1 MAEHP
6 EYAIF
11 LNGSYGVGKTSVLDH
26 VGNLLAARG
35 RPFSLMDVDWFH
47 RSWPVAD
54 DDPDNTLVEARAIA
68 AVWAAYRS
76 VGPRQLVLS
85 GVIASASDAA
95 RYARAVGMP
104 IRSVRLVAAPR
115 TLEARL
121 RRRYDPDRA
130 EDLAWHRERHAE
142 LADRQARADLDEAVI
157 DADDSTSAEV
167 ARRVLR
173 HFGLDDASPAP
184 RRSADVAG
192 SYAARTAEYAE
203 LLGSMAAV
211 HPSDVELVTTWAAGV
226 TGPVLDAGCGPG
238 HWTDHLAR
246 RGSDVRGIDQVA
258 AFVDHAR
265 AAYPAVPFATGSID
279 ALPDADGAYGG
290 VLAWYSLIHHEPSTI
305 RRALDEIARVLRPD
319 GRLLV
324 GFFVGARLEA
334 FDHAVVTAY
343 RWPADLLAGELVA
356 AGFEVVETHT
366 RTGDAAGPRPHGA
379 ISARLAGG
387 R

>member
-11 LNGSYGVGKTSVLDH
+11 LNGSYGVGKTTVLDH

-47 RSWPVAD
+47 RSWPVAA

-104 IRSVRLVAAPR
+104 VRSVRLVARPR
-115 TLEARL
+115 ALEARL

-130 EDLAWHRERHAE
+130 EDLAWHLERHAE
-142 LADRQARADLDEAVI
+142 LADRQARTDLDEAVI
-157 DADDSTSAEV
+157 DADDSTPAEV

-184 RRSADVAG
+184 RRAADVVG
-192 SYAARTAEYAE
+192 SYADRAAEYAE

-211 HPSDVELVTTWAAGV
+211 HPSDAELVTTWAAGV

-246 RGSDVRGIDQVA
+246 QGIDVRGIDQVA

-279 ALPDADGAYGG
+279 ALPDAADAYGG
-290 VLAWYSLIHHEPSTI
+290 VLSWYSLIHHEPSTI
-305 RRALDEIARVLRPD
+305 RGALDEFARVLRPD

-324 GFFVGARLEA
+324 GFFPGARLEA

-343 RWPADLLAGELVA
+343 RWPTDLLAHELVA

-366 RTGDAAGPRPHGA
+366 RTGSGAGSRPHAA
-379 ISARLAGG
+379 ISARLVRG